1 MRRILSFILAAAFL
15 SLSVCAG
22 FAHAAQ
28 RAVFVIAA
36 KNFQDDE
43 FAEPRG
49 ILKNNGIA
57 VTVASTTLDEVT
69 GMNGSKVKPDMLLKD
84 VKAVNYD
91 AVVFIGGSGAVQ
103 YIDDPVAHKL
113 AQDAIARKKV
123 VGGICLAPM
132 ILAKAGVLKDKKATV
147 YPSEGDKL
155 KACSVDYTAKPVQ
168 IDGNIVTADGPKS
181 AASFGRALV
190 MLLKGGN

>member
-1 MRRILSFILAAAFL
+1 MSKIIRITLAAAFL
-15 SLSVCAG
+15 SVSACAG
-22 FAHAAQ
+22 LAYAAQ
-28 RAVFVIAA
+28 KAVFIIAA
-36 KNFQDDE
+36 ENFQDDE
-43 FAEPRG
+43 FAQPLG

-57 VTVASTTLDEVT
+57 VTVASTTLKEAV

-84 VKAVNYD
+84 VKAVNFD

-113 AQDAIARKKV
+113 AKDAVARGKI
-123 VGGICLAPM
+123 VGAICLAPM

-155 KACSVDYTAKPVQ
+155 KVCSVDYTAKPVQ

>member
-1 MRRILSFILAAAFL
+1 MRKIFFVAVAALLFLSAAA
-15 SLSVCAG
+15 G
-22 FAHAAQ
+22 FVYAAQ
-28 RAVFVIAA
+28 KAVFIIAA

-43 FAEPRG
+43 FAEPRQ
-49 ILKNNGIA
+49 ILKNNGIP
-57 VTVASTTLDEVT
+57 VTVASTTLEEVI

-91 AVVFIGGSGAVQ
+91 AVVFIGGSGAAQ

-113 AQDAIARKKV
+113 AKDAVARGKI
-123 VGGICLAPM
+123 VGAICLAPM

>member
-1 MRRILSFILAAAFL
+1 MRKIFFVAAAIAILSLA
-15 SLSVCAG
+15 SGS
-22 FAHAAQ
+22 FAYAAQ
-28 RAVFVIAA
+28 KAVFIIAA
-36 KNFQDDE
+36 QNFQDDE
-43 FAEPRG
+43 FTQPRS
-49 ILKNNGIA
+49 ILKINGIS
-57 VTVASTTLDEVT
+57 VTVASTTLKEVI
-69 GMNGSKVKPDMLLKD
+69 GMNGVKVMPDMLLKD
-84 VKAVNYD
+84 VKAADFD
-91 AVVFIGGSGAVQ
+91 AIVFIGGSGAVQ

-113 AQDAIARKKV
+113 AKDAVAKKKI
-123 VGGICLAPM
+123 VGAICLAPM

-147 YPSEGDKL
+147 YPSEADNL

>member
-1 MRRILSFILAAAFL
+1 MRKLFFAAAAAALLFV
-15 SLSVCAG
+15 SASAG
-22 FAHAAQ
+22 VAYAAQ
-28 RAVFVIAA
+28 KAVFVIAE

-43 FAEPRG
+43 FAEPRA
-49 ILKNNGIA
+49 ILQNNGIT
-57 VTVASTTLDEVT
+57 VTVASTTLDQVT

-132 ILAKAGVLKDKKATV
+132 ILAKSGVLKDKKATV